1 MTQPAHP
8 AGSAVGL
15 APRLAHA
22 FGDPHR
28 KTHLATGMAI
38 RACQA

>member
-15 APRLAHA
+15 APWPMPLGTRT
-22 FGDPHR
+22 G
-28 KTHLATGMAI
+28 KTHLATGVAI